1 RRRLELPRRIRPAER
16 LEHAQRLRRLAVAE
30 PSGQP
35 PAHATAGA
43 LEAVPEQPSRLLES
57 RLAVE
62 VDRAVVSVQHLEA
75 DRLGARVPER
85 LERLVQDAATKLSPS
100 EHGGR
105 SLAPDARP
113 VAAERAEAEA
123 RRGVVHEGNPAERQV
138 DIRLLEVCAQRG

>member
-1 RRRLELPRRIRPAER
+1 
-16 LEHAQRLRRLAVAE
+16 
-30 PSGQP
+30 
-35 PAHATAGA
+35 
-43 LEAVPEQPSRLLES
+43 
-57 RLAVE
+57 
-62 VDRAVVSVQHLEA
+62 
-75 DRLGARVPER
+75 RVPAR

-138 DIRLLEVCAQRG
+138 DIRLLEVCAQRGTVQHRGHGVVSEGDVVQIGQPVDVLGTQWPDLDAQALGCAFW